1 MNRKLDRKRLA
12 LFILPHSCD
21 LDEDIGPELRRDWA
35 AIHYVSP
42 NITSAIELLGTA
54 QKRAKDGKNEAR
66 WSFDEVASISLPPT
80 ELPDIIFGVTPIMV
94 ERNFIRRPLL
104 FEDLD
109 GVYGEGAKGCFCC
122 SLSGLGYVRIYRKRG
137 ATGRV
142 DLCDEDTIR
151 NQFRI
156 ERDLSYVPP
165 EDCVSFLV
173 RIGVDA
179 KGVEATEV
187 YPEYYGVDWKSHIWS
202 GCRNIFPY
210 FCRSSKR
217 YMLGDMVYYDCF
229 LYSADFVAGVARIL
243 MSDK

>member
-1 MNRKLDRKRLA
+1 MDRKRLA

-21 LDEDIGPELRRDWA
+21 LDEDVGPELRRDWA
-35 AIHYVSP
+35 AIYYASP
-42 NITSAIELLGTA
+42 NMTSAVVELIGTA
-54 QKRAKDGKNEAR
+54 QERAKDGKNEAR

-80 ELPDIIFGVTPIMV
+80 ELPDIIYGVTPIMV

-104 FEDLD
+104 FEDL
-109 GVYGEGAKGCFCC
+109 GSVYGEGTKGCFCC
-122 SLSGLGYVRIYRKRG
+122 NLSDFGYVRIYRKRG

-142 DLCDEDTIR
+142 DLYDEDTIR

-202 GCRNIFPY
+202 GYRNKYPY

-217 YMLGDMVYYDCF
+217 YMLGETVYYDYV
-229 LYSADFVAGVARIL
+229 LYSADFVVGVARIL

>member
-1 MNRKLDRKRLA
+1 MDRKRLT
-12 LFILPHSCD
+12 LFVMPHSCD

-66 WSFDEVASISLPPT
+66 WSFDEVASMSLPPT
-80 ELPDIIFGVTPIMV
+80 ESPDIILGVTPIMV
-94 ERNFIRRPLL
+94 ERNHIKRPLL

-109 GVYGEGAKGCFCC
+109 SVYGEGAKGCFCC
-122 SLSGLGYVRIYRKRG
+122 SLSDFGYVRIYRKRG

-187 YPEYYGVDWKSHIWS
+187 YPEYYGVGWKSHIWS
-202 GCRNIFPY
+202 GCRNRYPY

-217 YMLGDMVYYDCF
+217 YMLGDTVYYDCF

-243 MSDK
+243 MSSGE

>member
-1 MNRKLDRKRLA
+1 MDRKRLA

-35 AIHYVSP
+35 AIYYASP
-42 NITSAIELLGTA
+42 NITSAVELISTA
-54 QKRAKDGKNEAR
+54 QERAKDGKNEAR

-94 ERNFIRRPLL
+94 ERNLIKRPLL

-109 GVYGEGAKGCFCC
+109 SVYGERAKGCFYC
-122 SLSGLGYVRIYRKRG
+122 SLSDFGYVRIYRKRD

-151 NQFRI
+151 RQFRI
-156 ERDLSYVPP
+156 ERDLSYMPP
-165 EDCVSFLV
+165 EDCASFLV
-173 RIGVDA
+173 RIEVDA

-187 YPEYYGVDWKSHIWS
+187 YPEYYGVDWKSRIWS
-202 GCRNIFPY
+202 GYRNVYPY

-217 YMLGDMVYYDCF
+217 YMLGNTVYYDYY
-229 LYSADFVAGVARIL
+229 LYSANFVVGVARML

>member
-1 MNRKLDRKRLA
+1 MDRKRLT
-12 LFILPHSCD
+12 LFVMPHSCD

-66 WSFDEVASISLPPT
+66 WSFDEVASMSLPPT
-80 ELPDIIFGVTPIMV
+80 ESPDIILGVTPIMV
-94 ERNFIRRPLL
+94 ERNHIKRPLL

-109 GVYGEGAKGCFCC
+109 SVYGEGAKGCFCC
-122 SLSGLGYVRIYRKRG
+122 SLSDFGYVRIYRECD

-142 DLCDEDTIR
+142 DLYDEDTIR

-156 ERDLSYVPP
+156 ERDLSYVSP

-179 KGVEATEV
+179 KGVEAAEV
-187 YPEYYGVDWKSHIWS
+187 YPEYYGIDWKSHIWS
-202 GCRNIFPY
+202 GYRNTYPY
-210 FCRSSKR
+210 FCRSNKR
-217 YMLGDMVYYDCF
+217 YLLGDTVYYDCF
-229 LYSADFVAGVARIL
+229 LYTADFVVGVARIL
-243 MSDK
+243 MSSGE